1 MSFPLNAAQREAV
14 RYVDGPLLVLA
25 GAGSGKTRV
34 ITAKIGHLIATGHDP
49 KRIAAITFTN
59 RAAREMRERAKQLLA
74 KQGQSAL
81 AEDVTIC
88 TFHALGVKIIRA
100 HASSLGLKP
109 GFSILDPGDIEPI
122 VAELIGTTDRSRAR
136 AAQWRI
142 SGWKNALVSPK
153 AAAKS
158 AQNEDEKAAALAYG
172 RYDDALRAYQAV
184 DFDDLIVLPNAL
196 LAGDFAVAA
205 KWRDRCGHLLV
216 DEYQDTNPAQYR
228 LIRHLVGERAA
239 FTVVGDDDQAIY
251 GWRGA
256 SIDNLAQLPK
266 DFPAVKVIKLEQ
278 NYRSTVRILRSANSL
293 IAGNPK
299 LFDKKLWS
307 DHGHGERI
315 CITPAADDDA
325 EAESVVRRLL
335 AHRFEHR
342 GRYSDYAIL
351 YRGNHQAKPFER
363 ALRAQG
369 VPYEISGGQ
378 SYFERIEIKD
388 IVAYLRLIA
397 NDDDDPAFIRA
408 VTTPKR
414 GIGATTLERLGAVGG
429 VRHQNLFATVY
440 ADEARD
446 SIPARQR
453 EILDAFCT
461 LINNLRYRAEREPA
475 ARLLNELVTEIGY
488 DEYLES
494 TCDRKQAEA
503 RSRSVRDFIG
513 WLSAKGEADSKNLL
527 ELTQMIALITMLEGQ
542 DDAQPDA
549 VRLST
554 LHAAKGLEFPHVLV
568 VGLEEG
574 VLPHRESIANGNVDE
589 ERRLFYVGIT
599 RAERTLHL
607 SFCRKRKRAGDTI
620 ECQPSRFL
628 GELAQEDL
636 RWSGEPPPPDEA
648 LKEKS
653 AGRERLKAMK
663 AMLSAKTATTSSA
676 DTTGGAAAIDEAGI
690 PADNQRAPI

>member
-14 RYVDGPLLVLA
+14 CYVDGPLLVLA

-34 ITAKIGHLIATGHDP
+34 ITAKIGHLIASGHDP

-59 RAAREMRERAKQLLA
+59 RAAREMRERAAQLLA

-81 AEDVTIC
+81 ANDVAIC
-88 TFHALGVKIIRA
+88 TFHALGVRIIRA
-100 HASSLGLKP
+100 HASALGLKP
-109 GFSILDPGDIEPI
+109 GFSILDPSDIEPI

-153 AAAKS
+153 AAAKA
-158 AQNEDEKAAALAYG
+158 AQNDDEKAAALAYG

-184 DFDDLIVLPNAL
+184 DFDDLIALPNAL
-196 LAGDFAVAA
+196 LGADGDAGA
-205 KWRDRCGHLLV
+205 KWRERCGHLLV

-299 LFDKKLWS
+299 IFDKKLWS
-307 DHGHGERI
+307 EHGHGDPIR
-315 CITPAADDDA
+315 ITPAVDDEA
-325 EAESVVRRLL
+325 EAESAIRRLL

-351 YRGNHQAKPFER
+351 YRGNHQARPFEQ
-363 ALRAQG
+363 ALRAQS

-408 VTTPKR
+408 ITTPKR
-414 GIGATTLERLGAVGG
+414 GIGATTLERLGAIGG
-429 VRHQNLFATVY
+429 ARHESLFTAVF
-440 ADEARD
+440 ADEAKE

-461 LINNLRYRAEREPA
+461 LINNLRFRAEREPA
-475 ARLLNELVTEIGY
+475 ARLLTELVPAIGY
-488 DEYLES
+488 DDYLEA

-503 RSRSVRDFIG
+503 RLRSVGDFIA
-513 WLSAKGEADSKNLL
+513 WLSKKGEADGKNLL

-542 DDAQPDA
+542 DDVQTDA

-554 LHAAKGLEFPHVLV
+554 LHAAKGLEFPHVFV

-574 VLPHRESIANGNVDE
+574 LLPHRESIAHGNVDE

-599 RAERTLHL
+599 RAERSLHL
-607 SFCRKRKRAGDTI
+607 SFCRKRKRAGETI
-620 ECQPSRFL
+620 ECRPSRFL
-628 GELAQEDL
+628 AELAQDDL
-636 RWSGEPPPPDEA
+636 RWSGEPLPPEEA
-648 LKEKS
+648 AKEKS
-653 AGRERLKAMK
+653 AGQERLKAMK
-663 AMLSAKTATTSSA
+663 AMLAAKAGTAAPAGSVA
-676 DTTGGAAAIDEAGI
+676 GIDESAL
-690 PADNQRAPI
+690 PADNQNAPI